1 MLHEVYTWTKT
12 SLGVEYI
19 DVIFAFTLE
28 SQSRPCIG
36 PSKRGRT
43 KADMLPLGPCPVYAS
58 QAGRLWNSELSGY
71 RLTRIFF
78 DLTKLGRQ
86 PFLHSSCCSLAPFTF
101 HEHYR
106 TALSFRYFSGSV
118 LDRRIYSSRPNLS
131 WKPSVLGS
139 LWAMT
144 HHQQYEF
151 HENAWIS
158 RCSPPWAKINIQTPV
173 SPSVSADD
181 L

>member
-101 HEHYR
+101 HEHHR

-118 LDRRIYSSRPNLS
+118 LIVESILRGQILAENPQSLAHFGRWPTINNTNSMRTPEFLG
-131 WKPSVLGS
+131 VLP
-139 LWAMT
+139 L
-144 HHQQYEF
+144 E
-151 HENAWIS
+151 
-158 RCSPPWAKINIQTPV
+158 PK
-173 SPSVSADD
+173 
-181 L
+181 

>member
-1 MLHEVYTWTKT
+1 M
-12 SLGVEYI
+12 
-19 DVIFAFTLE
+19 IFAFTLE

-101 HEHYR
+101 HEHHR

-118 LDRRIYSSRPNLS
+118 LIVESILRGQILAENP
-131 WKPSVLGS
+131 VLGS

-151 HENAWIS
+151 HENA
-158 RCSPPWAKINIQTPV
+158 
-173 SPSVSADD
+173 
-181 L
+181 